1 MRFSSV
7 SLKRLGLCFGALI
20 LLSIYATTA
29 AQIRLNLY
37 LPIGLLLMSA
47 YVWLVVKKFKN
58 IYPLAIKAIG
68 QLCLTF
74 LIFGLSNSMQF
85 NQMMKSIEATGEGIE
100 NKVFT
105 AAIYHAQGT
114 IASQMAFA
122 LFVLYVVL
130 KIKERRI
137 SKTQNLDR

>member
-47 YVWLVVKKFKN
+47 YVWLVIKKFKN
-58 IYPLAIKAIG
+58 IYPVATKAIG

-74 LIFGLSNSMQF
+74 LILGLSSSRQL
-85 NQMMKSIEATGEGIE
+85 NQMMESIGPRGEGIE
-100 NKVFT
+100 NKVFS
-105 AAIYHAQGT
+105 AAIHYAVST
-114 IASQMAFA
+114 IAAHM
-122 LFVLYVVL
+122 
-130 KIKERRI
+130 ERKQRGR
-137 SKTQNLDR
+137 KQRGQPLTWDKDDET

>member
-58 IYPLAIKAIG
+58 IYPLATKAIG

-105 AAIYHAQGT
+105 AAMYHAQGT
-114 IASQMAFA
+114 IEEIIGVSP
-122 LFVLYVVL
+122 
-130 KIKERRI
+130 
-137 SKTQNLDR
+137 